1 MNWTTI
7 WSHAHR
13 GIAGHSPSERAV
25 HLTLRQI
32 APVKSLRFVFA
43 NTYGSHT
50 QQIQELT
57 VITNEQQQRIPD
69 FSLSP
74 GELVTTAPVTIDSS
88 ARKWQ
93 LHYRTNRSESGF
105 PAIDADFLASPET
118 ADFCSGLAAIEAVV
132 EGTCVLALGDSLTEG
147 ATWTT
152 PLQRTLR
159 KQNIFLVNQGINGS
173 RLLEAASDQPTTETQ
188 RLFYGFAAM
197 QRLRASFASHRNV
210 SKVMLSIG
218 INDLINGALTLA
230 SFQKGIGDLIQL
242 CQGQNCA
249 YQLCTLMPCLGY
261 PGMDQ
266 RKEAVRQEINRWL
279 LANYTDVWDFSSMVE
294 NGQGQL
300 NPMYDSG
307 DHLHVNAI
315 AGLTIARQISSDFV
329 KGV

>member
-25 HLTLRQI
+25 RLTLRQI

-74 GELVTTAPVTIDSS
+74 GEVVTTAPVTIDSS

-188 RLFYGFAAM
+188 RLFYGFGAM
-197 QRLRASFASHRNV
+197 QRLRASLASHRNV
-210 SKVMLSIG
+210 SKVILSIG
-218 INDLINGALTLA
+218 INE
-230 SFQKGIGDLIQL
+230 
-242 CQGQNCA
+242 NCA
-249 YQLCTLMPCLGY
+249 YQLCTLMPCIGY